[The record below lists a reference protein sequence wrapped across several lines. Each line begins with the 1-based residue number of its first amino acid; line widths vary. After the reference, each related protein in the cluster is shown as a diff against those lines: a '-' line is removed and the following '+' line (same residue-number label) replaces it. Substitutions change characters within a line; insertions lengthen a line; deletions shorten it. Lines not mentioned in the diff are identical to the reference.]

1 MQQQHWNIVADLIH
15 VGAWYRNRGIVMLN
29 VCLLVPLLVASLN
42 GFDSSVLNGLQ
53 IVPDFKRW
61 FNYPNS
67 KEMGLMNSAQNMG
80 ALLALPLTPLAS
92 DKLGRRKALFI
103 GSCIML
109 VGVAV
114 QVIAKDIQT
123 LIGARAIIGFGLCF
137 TTNAA
142 PLLITELAYPTQ
154 RGQITSL
161 YNSSWYL
168 GAIIAA
174 WLTFGSLQHLGGT
187 MWSWRVPSIV
197 QALPCLVQIVFIWFI
212 PESPRWLISRGR
224 DQEAVNIL
232 GKYHA
237 NGDTRDPLVMFEYTQ
252 ILSALRMERE
262 IYRNTSYLTLFST
275 PGNRRRMMI
284 IIAIG
289 LFSQWS
295 GNGLVSFYIT
305 LILDGVGITKPVTQ
319 AWINGTL
326 QIWNFLIAVAAA
338 LLVDRAGRRTLFLIS
353 NMGMVIVFAMWT
365 LTTALFQTM
374 GNVAAAKAT
383 IPLIFAFFAAY
394 DLAYTPLLVAYCLE
408 ILPFEIR
415 ARGFAVMNLT
425 VVLTLAFNQ
434 FINPFAFHALQ
445 WKYYLFYCAWLVF
458 ELFFVWRFLVETKG
472 KTLEETSAIFDGQ
485 EKIDNLQQVA
495 SIVAEQSMVAQQEQ
509 YPLQS
514 QPRHR
519 SFTLA
524 EKSRDIPSTDDLH
537 SLSDGAN
544 QHGIRVQR
552 VLSKDSLRGL
562 GLRPNT
568 PT

>member
-15 VGAWYRNRGIVMLN
+15 VGAWFKNRGIVMLN
-29 VCLLVPLLVASLN
+29 ICLIVPLCVASLN

-67 KEMGLMNSAQNMG
+67 HEMGLMNSAQNMG
-80 ALLALPLTPLAS
+80 ALLALPLTPIAS
-92 DKLGRRKALFI
+92 DRLGRRKALFI

-109 VGVAV
+109 AGVAV
-114 QVIAKDIQT
+114 QVIANNMQT

-174 WLTFGSLQHLGGT
+174 WLTYGTLNHLGGT

-197 QALPCLVQIVFIWFI
+197 QALPCVIQIVFVWFI
-212 PESPRWLISRGR
+212 PESPRWLISRQR
-224 DQEAVNIL
+224 DQEAIDIL

-262 IYRNTSYLTLFST
+262 IYRQTSYLTLFKT
-275 PGNRRRMMI
+275 PGNRRRMLI
-284 IIAIG
+284 VIGIG

-305 LILDGVGITKPVTQ
+305 LILDGVGIKNPATQ

-326 QIWNFLIAVAAA
+326 QIWNFIVAVSAA
-338 LLVDRAGRRTLFLIS
+338 LLVDKVGRRTLFLIS
-353 NMGMVIVFAMWT
+353 NSGMVVVFAMWT
-365 LTTALFQTM
+365 LTTALFQTL
-374 GNVAAAKAT
+374 GNVVAAKAT

-434 FINPFAFHALQ
+434 FINPYAFEALG
-445 WKYYLFYCAWLVF
+445 WRYYLFYCVWLVF
-458 ELFFVWRFLVETKG
+458 ELFFVWHFLVETKG
-472 KTLEETSAIFDGQ
+472 KTLEETAALFDGQ

-495 SIVAEQSMVAQQEQ
+495 SIAAEQSIVAQQEH
-509 YPLQS
+509 YPLQNR
-514 QPRHR
+514 PRRR

-537 SLSDGAN
+537 SLQNPTHD
-544 QHGIRVQR
+544 
-552 VLSKDSLRGL
+552 DLRLQETALAKGELADL
-562 GLRPNT
+562 GLRPYT